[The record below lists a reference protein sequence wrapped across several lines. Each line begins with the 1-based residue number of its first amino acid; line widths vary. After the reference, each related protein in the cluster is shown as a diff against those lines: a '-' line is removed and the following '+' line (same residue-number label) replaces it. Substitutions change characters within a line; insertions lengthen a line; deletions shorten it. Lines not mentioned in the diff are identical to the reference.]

1 MTTKKTKKKTN
12 KKTVAE
18 KKTVVTKV
26 DVDLVIGYLQSA
38 SLGVQFAIKA
48 LGEFDAAKNYVA
60 RLNRMDDRLA
70 AMVENRKAIESINS
84 RIERSLNAGERKAKA
99 IEKKKMLLAK
109 LEAELAKLEA

>member
-1 MTTKKTKKKTN
+1 MATKKTN

-26 DVDLVIGYLQSA
+26 DVDKVIVSLQKA
-38 SLGVQFAIKA
+38 SLDVQCAIDA
-48 LGEFDAAKNYVA
+48 LGKFDAAKNYAA
-60 RLNRMDDRLA
+60 RLNRVVDRLD

-99 IEKKKMLLAK
+99 IEKKRMLLAK